1 MLEYKLAWRG
11 KQLVKVNRFYP
22 SSKTCSACGF
32 VNQVLTLDERAWTCP
47 ACGTAHDRDTNAAI
61 NIKREGIRIL
71 RENNITVIANDGTS
85 GTAGIHASGDHAR
98 LANSLAVVRERRIH
112 AL

>member
-1 MLEYKLAWRG
+1 ML
-11 KQLVKVNRFYP
+11 
-22 SSKTCSACGF
+22 
-32 VNQVLTLDERAWTCP
+32 DDRAWSCP
-47 ACGTAHDRDTNAAI
+47 VCSIFHDRDVNAAI

-71 RENNITVIANDGTS
+71 HENNITVMNNGNTA

-98 LANSLAVVRERRIH
+98 PANSLAMVEERRIQ